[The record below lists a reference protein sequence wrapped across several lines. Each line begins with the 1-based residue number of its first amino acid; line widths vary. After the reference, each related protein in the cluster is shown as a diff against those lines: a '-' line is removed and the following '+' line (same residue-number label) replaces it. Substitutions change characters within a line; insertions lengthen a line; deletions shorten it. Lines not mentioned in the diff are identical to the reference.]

1 MNTGPAPSVLV
12 DGAAE
17 ATVPP
22 FAVIPGGQVRRA
34 LAGREKEIVEVVEA
48 TYRLHGAGET
58 VNPPSSFLRFPDR
71 PSSRM
76 IALPASLGGESPVD
90 GLKWISSFPENVRSG
105 TPRASAVLILND
117 PATGY
122 PFACLES
129 SIISATRTA
138 ASAASAADRLS
149 RDRPTP
155 TSVGFFGTGLI
166 ARYVHTFLRGAGWSF
181 DDVGLYDVSPESTD
195 GFRAYAERSGETAR
209 VTVHRRPEDL
219 IRAAELVVFA
229 TVAGEPHVGD
239 PAWFDHNPVVL
250 HVSLRDLAPQVLLA
264 STNIVDDVEHCLR
277 AATSPHLTEQLTG
290 DRDFVH
296 GTLSDVMADRVRV
309 PADRPVVFSPFG
321 LGVLDLAVGSY
332 VYDQV
337 ARSGELRI
345 VDDFFHERGRYG

>member
-1 MNTGPAPSVLV
+1 M
-12 DGAAE
+12 
-17 ATVPP
+17 
-22 FAVIPGGQVRRA
+22 
-34 LAGREKEIVEVVEA
+34 
-48 TYRLHGAGET
+48 
-58 VNPPSSFLRFPDR
+58 
-71 PSSRM
+71 
-76 IALPASLGGESPVD
+76 
-90 GLKWISSFPENVRSG
+90 
-105 TPRASAVLILND
+105 
-117 PATGY
+117 
-122 PFACLES
+122 
-129 SIISATRTA
+129 
-138 ASAASAADRLS
+138 
-149 RDRPTP
+149 
-155 TSVGFFGTGLI
+155 
-166 ARYVHTFLRGAGWSF
+166 
-181 DDVGLYDVSPESTD
+181 
-195 GFRAYAERSGETAR
+195 
-209 VTVHRRPEDL
+209 HRRPEDL
-219 IRAAELVVFA
+219 IRAADLVVFA

>member
-1 MNTGPAPSVLV
+1 M
-12 DGAAE
+12 
-17 ATVPP
+17 
-22 FAVIPGGQVRRA
+22 
-34 LAGREKEIVEVVEA
+34 
-48 TYRLHGAGET
+48 
-58 VNPPSSFLRFPDR
+58 
-71 PSSRM
+71 
-76 IALPASLGGESPVD
+76 
-90 GLKWISSFPENVRSG
+90 
-105 TPRASAVLILND
+105 
-117 PATGY
+117 
-122 PFACLES
+122 
-129 SIISATRTA
+129 
-138 ASAASAADRLS
+138 
-149 RDRPTP
+149 
-155 TSVGFFGTGLI
+155 GFFGTGLI
-166 ARYVHTFLRGAGWSF
+166 ARYIHTFLQGAGWSF
-181 DDVGLYDVSPESTD
+181 DDLGLYDVSAESTD

-219 IRAAELVVFA
+219 IRAADLIVFA